1 MRKVGTNSIS
11 FYKKNNNLKIDLLFL
26 LAAIIY
32 TSVFIEMVSL
42 KLLVIVVDTQNVP
55 IYRVVKKM

>member
-42 KLLVIVVDTQNVP
+42 KLLVTVVDTQNVP